1 MLKKRKVISLVLAAF
16 LAVFS
21 LGATSV
27 QNVYADPDSTEE
39 TPTTTDKT
47 LKTAEEGE
55 CASLLTGMCDGS
67 SGNIMSLIKL
77 VVKILTA
84 GVTVAGTIGV
94 IICGITMLTA
104 RDNAAQVEKAKK
116 RIFEIVI
123 GLVLWVL
130 AAVLVGFILPGA
142 DTSMLTVINVRV
154 W

>member
-1 MLKKRKVISLVLAAF
+1 MLKKRKVINLVLAAF

-21 LGATSV
+21 LGVTSV
-27 QNVYADPDSTEE
+27 QSVYADPDPAEE
-39 TPTTTDKT
+39 TPTATDKT
-47 LKTAEEGE
+47 LDTAQEGQ
-55 CASLLTGMCDGS
+55 CASLLTWMCNGS
-67 SGNIMSLIKL
+67 GDDIMSLIKL
-77 VVKILTA
+77 VITILTA
-84 GVTVAGTIGV
+84 GVVVAGTIGV

>member
-1 MLKKRKVISLVLAAF
+1 
-16 LAVFS
+16 
-21 LGATSV
+21 
-27 QNVYADPDSTEE
+27 
-39 TPTTTDKT
+39 
-47 LKTAEEGE
+47 
-55 CASLLTGMCDGS
+55 MCDGS
-67 SGNIMSLIKL
+67 SDNIMSLIKL
-77 VVKILTA
+77 VIKILTA